1 LGKHRI
7 VDWLS
12 SKCLDRSTPVGPGII
27 SVDSVSDPHM
37 LKLTTHLNDDI
48 MQDSTTSLMVF
59 SIWDLIEFLSD
70 RLTLRSGDIISTG
83 TPVGVGGF
91 RKIFLKS
98 GDSLRIEVEKVGVLQ
113 NSVIND

>member
-1 LGKHRI
+1 
-7 VDWLS
+7 
-12 SKCLDRSTPVGPGII
+12 
-27 SVDSVSDPHM
+27 M
-37 LKLTTHLNDDI
+37 
-48 MQDSTTSLMVF
+48 
-59 SIWDLIEFLSD
+59 SD

>member
-1 LGKHRI
+1 
-7 VDWLS
+7 
-12 SKCLDRSTPVGPGII
+12 
-27 SVDSVSDPHM
+27 M

-91 RKIFLKS
+91 LKIFLKS